1 MDHTPWNIEWSD
13 ALSMDNSEVDAEHQH
28 FIRLVNELNEAISD
42 QRRDRA
48 NVERIM
54 ALILEDALTHFAHE
68 ELLFNETA
76 YPGAQAHAQRHM
88 ELIGIF
94 QQAMKDIHHT
104 ESSRR
109 WVEIGL
115 SIKDLLVEHVVSE
128 DTQYISY
135 LRNSSNDTAP
145 KGN

>member
-1 MDHTPWNIEWSD
+1 MARTPWKIEWSD
-13 ALSMDNSEVDAEHQH
+13 ALSMENRQVDAEHQH

-54 ALILEDALTHFAHE
+54 VLILEYALTHFAHE
-68 ELLFNETA
+68 ELLFCETA
-76 YPGAQAHAQRHM
+76 YPGAEEHTQRHT

-94 QQAMKDIHHT
+94 QQALKDIHHT
-104 ESSRR
+104 EYSRR

-115 SIKDLLVEHVVSE
+115 TIKDLLVEHVVNE
-128 DTQYISY
+128 DRQYISY
-135 LRNSSNDTAP
+135 LRNNSDNTAP